1 MNFQN
6 ILNSIFRGNKRDAY
20 IARNWGSKRNAV
32 NTDSV
37 LGNIRNSMITRI
49 LGNKR
54 TTIITRE
61 ISVFKRIA
69 INNQTFR
76 LSAITGLKQGTS
88 IFLSALILVSI
99 VSCKKDKGIQNL
111 EWQNESLS
119 LTAEICAKYRDCADK
134 EWKSI
139 PENLKK
145 FTEGRLDEAQCQK
158 RFRESNAYKLIGA
171 DPFAIQTAY
180 KECHSQVLKFS
191 CEDLKEGKIETI
203 PSCVAFQK
211 VQNGK

>member
-1 MNFQN
+1 M
-6 ILNSIFRGNKRDAY
+6 
-20 IARNWGSKRNAV
+20 
-32 NTDSV
+32 
-37 LGNIRNSMITRI
+37 
-49 LGNKR
+49 
-54 TTIITRE
+54 
-61 ISVFKRIA
+61 
-69 INNQTFR
+69 
-76 LSAITGLKQGTS
+76 
-88 IFLSALILVSI
+88 

-171 DPFAIQTAY
+171 DPFVIQTAY

-191 CEDLKEGKIETI
+191 CEDLKEGKIETV

>member
-6 ILNSIFRGNKRDAY
+6 ILNSIFRREKRDA
-20 IARNWGSKRNAV
+20 IHKHGLQTLRVTAANMR
-32 NTDSV
+32 DS
-37 LGNIRNSMITRI
+37 IITHY

-54 TTIITRE
+54 AAVITRE

-69 INNQTFR
+69 VNSQNLRFP
-76 LSAITGLKQGTS
+76 AVTGLKQGTS
-88 IFLSALILVSI
+88 IFLSALVLVSI

-158 RFRESNAYKLIGA
+158 RFRESNAYKLVGA

-191 CEDLKEGKIETI
+191 CEDLKEEKIETV